1 MKLRGPS
8 LQVSYDYQL
17 AYLHGLPRG
26 ILGELAGNTVKISM
40 PSIIDSFAS
49 NLVDEVMELLNVV
62 ILHELSHWADAKD
75 YGKDFKHSSKWN
87 PVIFGLL

>member
-1 MKLRGPS
+1 MARQK
-8 LQVSYDYQL
+8 VAYDYQL

-40 PSIIDSFAS
+40 PSIIDNFAN
-49 NLVDEVMELLNVV
+49 NLLDEAMQLLNVV
-62 ILHELSHWADAKD
+62 ILHELSHWADEKD
-75 YGKDFKHSSKWN
+75 YDKDIRHSSKWN